1 MIALCNWKRPEHRRR
16 NAAET
21 RQSNDQRGQV
31 RAVEAVVRFTR
42 LAASAAF
49 MAVLVCTSAGANP
62 SSAAAASSSQSSAA
76 LMPAGWTTKELNF
89 VYQTGFTTK
98 YSCDGLK
105 DKMGD
110 LLAELGARD
119 IQLRNYGCPASGRFP
134 GVHIKMSVLQPAQ
147 EWAVG
152 RTVPAHWKAVDLV
165 HPDPVWG
172 ATECELMEQIKQKVL
187 PLFATRNV
195 RYNARCEKN
204 NLVLGG
210 TQLKAD
216 VLVPEQGLANA
227 AAAR

>member
-1 MIALCNWKRPEHRRR
+1 MRFTTL
-16 NAAET
+16 AAEAT
-21 RQSNDQRGQV
+21 F
-31 RAVEAVVRFTR
+31 A
-42 LAASAAF
+42 
-49 MAVLVCTSAGANP
+49 AVLACTSAVANP
-62 SSAAAASSSQSSAA
+62 SSDAAASSSQSSAA

-119 IQLRNYGCPASGRFP
+119 IQLRNYGCPGSGRFP

-147 EWAVG
+147 EWAIG
-152 RTVPAHWKAVDLV
+152 RTVPAHWQTVDLLR
-165 HPDPVWG
+165 PDPVW
-172 ATECELMEQIKQKVL
+172 AAADCELMEQIKQKVL

-195 RYNARCEKN
+195 DYSARCEKK

-210 TQLKAD
+210 TLLKAD
-216 VLVPEQGLANA
+216 VLVPQEGLAA
-227 AAAR
+227 ASAAR